1 MRLKA
6 LVNSFTAD
14 NIDITEDDRI
24 LFKLFIEA
32 DDYTDIQEEKGE
44 EEEEEG
50 EPNIMIQINDYLE
63 IIIPQLREKIDTFIM
78 SHTTSVK
85 KNKINNILNTIGIWE
100 ERGENLYM
108 TKEDETDFFSARFLK
123 QSIINMATV
132 YPAII
137 VNKVNYTNPN
147 VPNHWNLSLR
157 HKRDIQSI
165 ISSEFANLRRF
176 YENEILLEILPNI
189 KKSTS
194 YILEIIDVLP
204 FFARTTDANILYG
217 GSIYN
222 SLMHYYYLR
231 ILDAYIEEKSM
242 GPIPKK
248 SGGGGGGEVGYAASR
263 REDIIRGEEE
273 VMETNIADLMV
284 AYLLMF
290 QNNKD
295 TINKNNEKIKEK
307 VLKSREREKNK
318 MTRQLGELTPQER
331 EIENLLKNHRL
342 GKWSI
347 GLTRA
352 LFEYDESQ
360 YEKEMREIEKD
371 ELRERQLDKM
381 ENITTSNRD
390 ILKLDV
396 IAEEQAKTAMMQEAF
411 DISAVHE
418 EGNEGETETW

>member
-1 MRLKA
+1 
-6 LVNSFTAD
+6 
-14 NIDITEDDRI
+14 
-24 LFKLFIEA
+24 
-32 DDYTDIQEEKGE
+32 
-44 EEEEEG
+44 
-50 EPNIMIQINDYLE
+50 
-63 IIIPQLREKIDTFIM
+63 
-78 SHTTSVK
+78 
-85 KNKINNILNTIGIWE
+85 
-100 ERGENLYM
+100 
-108 TKEDETDFFSARFLK
+108 
-123 QSIINMATV
+123 
-132 YPAII
+132 
-137 VNKVNYTNPN
+137 
-147 VPNHWNLSLR
+147 
-157 HKRDIQSI
+157 
-165 ISSEFANLRRF
+165 
-176 YENEILLEILPNI
+176 
-189 KKSTS
+189 
-194 YILEIIDVLP
+194 
-204 FFARTTDANILYG
+204 
-217 GSIYN
+217 
-222 SLMHYYYLR
+222 MHYYYLR